1 MTQEY
6 FIEMDQWGD
15 SCGGS
20 IHNTMTGWV
29 GGVQLYAKID
39 VPEEL
44 AQAAAEDDPDAVFLS
59 TRFGTAELKDEIIK
73 QAVENGINPDALVF
87 I

>member
-1 MTQEY
+1 MTQKY

-44 AQAAAEDDPDAVFLS
+44 AQAAAEDDPDAVFAS
-59 TRFGTAELKDEIIK
+59 TRYGAAELKDEIIK
-73 QAVENGINPDALVF
+73 QARENGIDPDALVF